1 MMRKWI
7 NPSMAAGIALGSL
20 ASFALTAGPAEAQP
34 FWQQPYEEWQSESK
48 RPRRGYE
55 GFPAPGVYCSYRRE
69 PIREC
74 KYDKRG
80 RERCKVT
87 SWRLVQWCS

>member
-1 MMRKWI
+1 VKLGIR
-7 NPSMAAGIALGSL
+7 NALAAGAVGM
-20 ASFALTAGPAEAQP
+20 AFAVGGCGDDDDSTG
-34 FWQQPYEEWQSESK
+34 SESDT
-48 RPRRGYE
+48 E
-55 GFPAPGVYCSYRRE
+55 AYRRE

-74 KYDKRG
+74 KVDKRG

>member
-1 MMRKWI
+1 MFTNFTRCIAAVGALAVFAMAVPV
-7 NPSMAAGIALGSL
+7 NP
-20 ASFALTAGPAEAQP
+20 ASAQYGYRI
-34 FWQQPYEEWQSESK
+34 QPQEWQYETK

-69 PIREC
+69 PNRVC
-74 KYDKRG
+74 TYDRSG

-87 SWRLVQWCS
+87 SWRLIQFCS